1 MGQTVRAQREANA
14 TNLQIA
20 QETNEMQKQLA
31 KEANDLNYKMFQE
44 QNDWNLARRDEEWA
58 YNDPS
63 AQMERL
69 IKAGINP
76 IFGMGSG
83 VAGEAQQLTSADA
96 KPAEVAQLQRATVNP
111 EYDPML
117 AQHVGNIV
125 AVARDQMN
133 AALARRGLDLQEQ
146 DVQTRARAQSSQA
159 MLNKASA
166 AEKRANTTGK
176 EIENEWNLQTFSVR
190 AKAESQKLSNMW
202 MQYNKMDADT
212 ELAKSQKLN
221 IEASTDLVRQ
231 KIVESKENLKLRREE
246 LAVAWKNAGTNEQQ
260 VKLESDKFDTQIK
273 QWNNENLLNFI
284 YKFGDR
290 ISGGMNAKIGIEGL
304 GYGMNV
310 NGSTVIPASQAM
322 MIDCGIEIL
331 NRYEKDPSNEKLA
344 EAAGKAVDLLNQYT
358 TPSGQ
363 TITFP
368 PYRDPL
374 EEYWENY
381 NDPNYNGGINSSN
394 SSVLNPSGY

>member
-31 KEANDLNYKMFQE
+31 QEANELNYKMFNE
-44 QNDWNLARRDEEWA
+44 QNEWNLARRDEEWE

-69 IKAGINP
+69 VKAGINP
-76 IFGMGSG
+76 IFGMGNG
-83 VAGEAQQLTSADA
+83 AAGQAQQLTSAEA
-96 KPAEVAQLQRATVNP
+96 KPAEVAQMQRATVNP

-133 AALARRGLDLQEQ
+133 AALGRRGLELQER
-146 DVQTRARAQSSQA
+146 DVDTRARAQESQA
-159 MLNKASA
+159 MLNKAAA

-202 MQYNKMDADT
+202 MQYNKMDSDT

-221 IEASTDLVRQ
+221 IDASTDLVRQ
-231 KIVESKENLKLRREE
+231 KIQESKENLKIRREE
-246 LAVAWKNAGTNEQQ
+246 LAVAWKNAGTNEQS
-260 VKLESDKFDTQIK
+260 VKLESEKFNSQIK
-273 QWNNENLLNFI
+273 QWNNENLLNFM

-290 ISGGMNAKIGIEGL
+290 ISGGMNAKIGVDAL

-310 NGSTVIPASQAM
+310 NGSHVIPASQAM

-331 NRYEKDPSNEKLA
+331 NRYEQDPSNEKLA
-344 EAAGKAVDLLNQYT
+344 DVAGKAVDLLNEVT
-358 TPSGQ
+358 TSSGQ
-363 TITFP
+363 SYRVP
-368 PYRDPL
+368 PERDFQQ
-374 EEYWENY
+374 EFW
-381 NDPNYNGGINSSN
+381 DAYNGSGPNSSN
-394 SSVLNPSGY
+394 TSVLNPSDF